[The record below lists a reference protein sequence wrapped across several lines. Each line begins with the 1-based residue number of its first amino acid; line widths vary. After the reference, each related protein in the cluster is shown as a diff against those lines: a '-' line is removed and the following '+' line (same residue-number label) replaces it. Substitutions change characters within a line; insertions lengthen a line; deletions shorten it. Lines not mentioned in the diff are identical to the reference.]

1 MRRVIKKTAKIALI
15 VAIVTISL
23 TVLLV
28 LLARTYIH
36 VGPYKS
42 WEERGIGVLL
52 PSLSD
57 AIGKSE
63 DEFYIEGSTRSNSF
77 NVTVYGVTQEDFIKY
92 ADAVMESG
100 FTVNYSRSDDRLRAD
115 HITIIRRKSLLLLW
129 FDEEDDPYEPPRMY
143 IGLA

>member
-1 MRRVIKKTAKIALI
+1 MKVIKKFMKIILRI
-15 VAIVTISL
+15 TMVIIFL
-23 TVLLV
+23 MILLV
-28 LLARTYIH
+28 VLARTYIH

-63 DEFYIEGSTRSNSF
+63 DEFYIKGNTGSNSF
-77 NVTVYGVTQEDFIKY
+77 NVTVYGITQGDFIKY
-92 ADAVMESG
+92 VDAVMESG
-100 FTVNYSRSDDRLRAD
+100 FTVNYSRSDDRFRAD
-115 HITIIRRKSLLLLW
+115 HITVIRRKSLLLLW
-129 FDEEDDPYEPPRMY
+129 FDEEDDPYEPPRMH